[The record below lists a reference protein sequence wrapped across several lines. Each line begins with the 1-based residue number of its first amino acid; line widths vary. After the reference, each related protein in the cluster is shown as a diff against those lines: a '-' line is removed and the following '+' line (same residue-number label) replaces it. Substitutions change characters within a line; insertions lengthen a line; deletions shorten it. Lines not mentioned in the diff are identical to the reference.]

1 MSRVVVKEVAYTSAA
16 RRQLGELPDVLHDA
30 CLEELRDQFQGEG
43 MQEGG
48 HVKALLLDDHVLRAN
63 LFVDKNGV
71 LWVESVSAG

>member
-1 MSRVVVKEVAYTSAA
+1 MVREVAYTGAA
-16 RRQLGELPDVLHDA
+16 RRQLGEMPEALHDA

-43 MQEGG
+43 LQEGG
-48 HVKALLLDDHVLRAN
+48 HVKALLLGEHVLRAN